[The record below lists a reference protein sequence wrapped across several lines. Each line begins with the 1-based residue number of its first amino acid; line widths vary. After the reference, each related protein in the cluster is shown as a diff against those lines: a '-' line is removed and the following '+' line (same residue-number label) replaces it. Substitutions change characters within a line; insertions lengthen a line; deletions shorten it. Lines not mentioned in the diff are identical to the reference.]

1 MNKININDA
10 IFLQAVE
17 AIDTGN
23 ISLLKDLLDKHP
35 RLVHNRAGTS
45 DEEGYFK
52 DPYLLWFVADNPI
65 RHPKLP
71 ANITEITA
79 SIIQKQKQENV
90 STMQFQLDYTLG
102 LVATGRIARES
113 GVQIALMD
121 LLIDEGATP
130 GKGAGALAHGN
141 KEAAAHLIKR
151 GGQLTLSVALGLDRM
166 NDVMRLLNDATASE
180 KQTALMT
187 AAFYGKADMID
198 LLLKHGADPNGFIE
212 SPSGFH
218 SHASPLHQAVA
229 SGSLESVKRLVEA
242 GASRDVTDKIYEGTP
257 LEWAL
262 HMQAQETATEE
273 EKEKYAAVA
282 AYLSTVDGQL

>member
-1 MNKININDA
+1 MKNTDITDP

-17 AIDTGN
+17 AIDAGN
-23 ISLLKDLLDKHP
+23 ISLLKDLLDKYP
-35 RLVHNRAGTS
+35 RLVHDRINTPN
-45 DEEGYFK
+45 EEGYFK

-90 STMQFQLDYTLG
+90 YTLKSQLDYTLG
-102 LVATGRIARES
+102 LVATGRIPRES

-141 KEAAAHLIKR
+141 KEAAAHLIER
-151 GGQLTLSVALGLDRM
+151 GGKLTLSVAIGLDRI
-166 NDVMRLLNDATASE
+166 NDVMHLLNDASPSE
-180 KQTALMT
+180 KQIALMT

-198 LLLKHGADPNGFIE
+198 LLLKHGADPNGYIE
-212 SPSGFH
+212 SSSGFH
-218 SHASPLHQAVA
+218 SHASPLHQAVY

-242 GASRDVTDKIYEGTP
+242 GARTDLTDKVYHGTP
-257 LEWAL
+257 PGWAL
-262 HMQAQETATEE
+262 YMQEEEAGTEE
-273 EKEKYAAVA
+273 EKQKYAAIA
-282 AYLSTVDGQL
+282 SYLSTVNG